1 MDFLEILSTDSYRST
16 ADAIVE
22 KVGWNQEYFNQL
34 VDYSLTNDYPVAMRA
49 ARAAQLCA
57 EKHPSMA
64 VSNLERIIDFLPQAK
79 IDGVKRC
86 YIKLFTVN
94 VAKSELEKLHNL
106 GILLDLGF
114 QWVLNP
120 KEAIAIRAFSL
131 YLLDKLSKI
140 EPDINIELLAVL
152 EKCSI
157 EDSPGMISVT
167 RKLIPLVR
175 KRMK

>member
-1 MDFLEILSTDSYRST
+1 MDFLEILSTDSYRAT

-57 EKHPSMA
+57 EKHPSLA

-86 YIKLFTVN
+86 YIKLFTEN
-94 VAKSELEKLHNL
+94 VAISELEKLHNL

-131 YLLDKLSKI
+131 YLLNKLAKI
-140 EPDINIELLAVL
+140 EPDIDIELLAVL
-152 EKCSI
+152 ENTRL
-157 EDSPGMISVT
+157 EDSPGMISVK
-167 RKLIPLVR
+167 RKLIPQIR
-175 KRMK
+175 KRIK

>member
-1 MDFLEILSTDSYRST
+1 MSFLEMLSTDSYRAT
-16 ADAIVE
+16 ADAIVD
-22 KVGWNQEYFNQL
+22 KIGWNQDYFNEV
-34 VDYSLTNDYPVAMRA
+34 VDYSLTNEYPVAMRA
-49 ARAAQLCA
+49 ARVAQLCA
-57 EKHPSMA
+57 EKHPSLA
-64 VSNLERIIDFLPQAK
+64 VSNLERIIEFLPKAK

-86 YIKLFTVN
+86 YIKLFTEN
-94 VAKSELEKLHNL
+94 VAISELEKLKNL
-106 GILLDLGF
+106 GILLDMGF

-131 YLLDKLSKI
+131 YLLNKLSKI

-167 RKLIPLVR
+167 RKLIPIIR
-175 KRMK
+175 KKT